1 MAFSTEKLKKLFQ
14 FWEKNYDLLIIVI
27 ISEWVSDDGGI
38 LFLSNLIPMVAAVEF
53 ETHTEF
59 WRKHADMIDDKLFLN
74 CIQDC
79 YTIEIQSPIRLG
91 FETVCKIPTKIL
103 LQKSEW
109 NDL

>member
-1 MAFSTEKLKKLFQ
+1 M
-14 FWEKNYDLLIIVI
+14 
-27 ISEWVSDDGGI
+27 SDDGGI

-59 WRKHADMIDDKLFLN
+59 GRKHADMIDDKLFLN

-91 FETVCKIPTKIL
+91 FETLCKVPTKIF

>member
-1 MAFSTEKLKKLFQ
+1 
-14 FWEKNYDLLIIVI
+14 
-27 ISEWVSDDGGI
+27 
-38 LFLSNLIPMVAAVEF
+38 MVAAVEF

-74 CIQDC
+74 CILDC
-79 YTIEIQSPIRLG
+79 YTIEIQSPIRLA
-91 FETVCKIPTKIL
+91 FETVCKVPTKIF